1 MRATVAKATKTSGA
15 AAAAAAA
22 AQAAAAAA
30 AAAAEA
36 AELPAAAGAQPP
48 CHSYGTRRA
57 RGGVTST
64 TVYADYDDVAEE
76 SDGEREA
83 AAAAAAA
90 AAAVAVAAAAASMP
104 AVMPTVGSVEQ
115 LMAGSPLLGGMGI
128 SCSPCLHGGL
138 HGGLMGTSPAGLISI
153 PSSWGLTG
161 SSLPQPSLL
170 PLGGGAAVGLAEMAG
185 AMDLVVPLPDEEE
198 EDELP
203 AGQLDDLLMGEL
215 GQGMGHEGP
224 PEVTWG
230 EDHLGVDSLPMD
242 VGSLGGLSWMESLPQ
257 MGGLLKDAASAA
269 AAAAGPSGLGTM
281 VPVTNAQDAS
291 AAAVVGAALGV
302 LPTNDLRTP
311 LEEEMDAMT
320 RLASDATTVVAAAV
334 SGEDEAGSA
343 WAPAVRSGGGSEEES
358 DAMEAFLAMEHSMAE
373 PMDQDPC
380 PHGLPA
386 CSPGTLAVFDDI
398 MQTCT
403 GWGHMQQ
410 QVAMA

>member
-1 MRATVAKATKTSGA
+1 
-15 AAAAAAA
+15 
-22 AQAAAAAA
+22 
-30 AAAAEA
+30 
-36 AELPAAAGAQPP
+36 
-48 CHSYGTRRA
+48 
-57 RGGVTST
+57 
-64 TVYADYDDVAEE
+64 
-76 SDGEREA
+76 
-83 AAAAAAA
+83 
-90 AAAVAVAAAAASMP
+90 
-104 AVMPTVGSVEQ
+104 VEQ
-115 LMAGSPLLGGMGI
+115 LMAGSPLLPGMGI
-128 SCSPCLHGGL
+128 SCSPCL

-153 PSSWGLTG
+153 PASWGLTG
-161 SSLPQPSLL
+161 SSLPQPSML
-170 PLGGGAAVGLAEMAG
+170 PLVGGAAGGLPDMAG

-198 EDELP
+198 EEEELP

-215 GQGMGHEGP
+215 GQGMGHEGT

-230 EDHLGVDSLPMD
+230 DDHLGVDTLPMD

-257 MGGLLKDAASAA
+257 MGGLLKDAPSPTAA

-281 VPVTNAQDAS
+281 VPVTNAQDVS

-320 RLASDATTVVAAAV
+320 RLASDATTVVAAAA

-343 WAPAVRSGGGSEEES
+343 WAAAVRSGGGSEEES

-380 PHGLPA
+380 PPGLPA

-403 GWGHMQQ
+403 GWNQMQQ
-410 QVAMA
+410 QMAMA